1 MSLPPNLFEHLG
13 LHSTRPKIAKFP
25 PSTSQFWCKRSWHNT
40 DLFEVCDWSKHVCLV
55 FIQISN
61 QMPPVLHTPQAPIT
75 LLQLCSR
82 YFVLDKFYLLYI
94 IWTFLHKWNSV
105 SMVETEKVHSLKL
118 TKHHFKFLKF
128 RKSLHTATWLR
139 ETEIAVRI
147 SCWLERVTPCIVDV
161 CISLITRLAHQII
174 VLTYNK
180 FKKLTFVVH
189 QKVCSTNFCH
199 YDRDKNRMYS
209 VSPWFW
215 FLNKLLQH
223 YPHLT

>member
-1 MSLPPNLFEHLG
+1 M
-13 LHSTRPKIAKFP
+13 
-25 PSTSQFWCKRSWHNT
+25 
-40 DLFEVCDWSKHVCLV
+40 
-55 FIQISN
+55 
-61 QMPPVLHTPQAPIT
+61 
-75 LLQLCSR
+75 
-82 YFVLDKFYLLYI
+82 LDKFYLLYI

-105 SMVETEKVHSLKL
+105 TMVETEKVHSLKL
-118 TKHHFKFLKF
+118 TKHRFKFLKF

-147 SCWLERVTPCIVDV
+147 SCWLERVMPCIVDV

-174 VLTYNK
+174 VLTYKK
-180 FKKLTFVVH
+180 FKKLAFVVH

-215 FLNKLLQH
+215 FLFLINYFSTIRTWHNNDVRKFTSQELAAWLQRTEGGVALLKLNCR
-223 YPHLT
+223 